1 MNIRCCSGCGRMEG
15 EGLRILDILL
25 CPECEAAIVATDVHH
40 WNYSYWSSLF
50 RKVWDKISDHLDD
63 NE

>member
-1 MNIRCCSGCGRMEG
+1 MEG
-15 EGLRILDILL
+15 EGLQILDILL
-25 CPECEAAIVATDVHH
+25 CPECEAAIVAADVHH